1 MLFCIIFR
9 VWIFGA
15 VLIAGDLFLCYYLH
29 ISKISCTFAAVI
41 KTFVT
46 MRHFYLLAIC
56 AIMCVTMCA
65 CTDPNSW
72 EPVVLPSIP
81 TEHCSFKCATNGR
94 TVSFFNTSSAGLEHF
109 VWNFGDGATST
120 ENDPVH
126 TYSASGNYTAT
137 LTGYNNNK
145 AYTCSAVIKID

>member
-1 MLFCIIFR
+1 
-9 VWIFGA
+9 
-15 VLIAGDLFLCYYLH
+15 
-29 ISKISCTFAAVI
+29 
-41 KTFVT
+41 

-56 AIMCVTMCA
+56 ALMFCA
-65 CTDPNSW
+65 CNQNT
-72 EPVVLPSIP
+72 EPVVLPNIP
-81 TEHCSFKCATNGR
+81 TAHCSFKCAINGH
-94 TVSFFNTSSAGLEHF
+94 VAVFINTSTDLEHF

-145 AYTCSAVIKID
+145 AYTCSTVVKIE